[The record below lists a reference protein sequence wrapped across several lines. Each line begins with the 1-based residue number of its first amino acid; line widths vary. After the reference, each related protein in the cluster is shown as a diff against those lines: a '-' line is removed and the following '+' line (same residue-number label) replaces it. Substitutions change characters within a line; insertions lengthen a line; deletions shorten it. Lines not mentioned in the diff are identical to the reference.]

1 MFRIK
6 AEYTEQLELNISL
19 ERAREFFSEL
29 KNFVDLMPGIESIKS
44 EATGVV
50 RWIVRTEVPVIG
62 AMRANFAVEQTDDS
76 PFRIEWSPAS
86 TEKKNYMRYAASF
99 VERSATSTLVRISQH
114 IELRRS
120 QAKELHFLAGWLG
133 EHRISKEMQK
143 RVSEMTKTFIQRARK
158 KLEL

>member
-6 AEYTEQLELNISL
+6 AEHTEQLELNISI
-19 ERAREFFSEL
+19 ERAREFFGEL

-62 AMRANFAVEQTDDS
+62 SMRANFAVEQTDDS
-76 PFRIEWSPAS
+76 PFRIEWSPAGS
-86 TEKKNYMRYAASF
+86 EKKNYLRYAASF
-99 VERSATSTLVRISQH
+99 VERSATTTMVKISQH

-143 RVSEMTKTFIQRARK
+143 RVSEMTRTFIQRARK